1 MGAIIGAFAE
11 WLGPFLL
18 SAAGW
23 FMASVGPAV
32 LSSLTIGIGVYS
44 GVSAIESD
52 LSSVVLNYSSL
63 PADMLAIARLLGAT
77 FVIKLMLAAFSVR
90 VSLMAAKTFFYNLK

>member
-1 MGAIIGAFAE
+1 MGAIISALAE
-11 WLGPFLL
+11 WLGPFII
-18 SAAGW
+18 STASW

-32 LSSLTIGIGVYS
+32 LSSLTIGFGVYT
-44 GVSAIESD
+44 GVSAIQSD

-63 PADMLAIARLLGAT
+63 PADMLAIAQLLGAT